1 MKELLKAIYTQLK
14 TVPAI
19 KWIDED
25 FGQIDAYEG
34 KPPVA
39 FPCALVKLN
48 QNFDPLGSDEYDC
61 SFGG

>member
-1 MKELLKAIYTQLK
+1 MKELLKAIYMQLK

-39 FPCALVKLN
+39 FP
-48 QNFDPLGSDEYDC
+48 
-61 SFGG
+61 